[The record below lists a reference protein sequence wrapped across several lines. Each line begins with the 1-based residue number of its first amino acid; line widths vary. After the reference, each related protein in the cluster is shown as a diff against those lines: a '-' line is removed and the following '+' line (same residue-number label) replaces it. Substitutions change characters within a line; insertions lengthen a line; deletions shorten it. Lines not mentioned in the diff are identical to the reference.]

1 MKSYGRRSTTFRVI
15 FFDFSG
21 RLRQLSVSFNSLND
35 DQVTIFNI
43 LGEPNGISDLKNG
56 FDNTFKNTLVV
67 SQDLLRI
74 VWKL

>member
-1 MKSYGRRSTTFRVI
+1 MKSYGRRSTIFRVI

-21 RLRQLSVSFNSLND
+21 RLWQLSLSFNSLNN

-43 LGEPNGISDLKNG
+43 LGEPNGITDLKKG
-56 FDNTFKNTLVV
+56 FDNTFKKILAV
-67 SQDLLRI
+67 SEDLLRI

>member
-1 MKSYGRRSTTFRVI
+1 MKSYGRRSTTFHVI

-56 FDNTFKNTLVV
+56 FDNTFKNTLAV